1 MISSS
6 GTCMAVAGAMCLALG
21 ASMSHAASDAGRAAP
36 AVAVSPGVVPP
47 GVIAPGTVS
56 PRAGTLRHPEPARPQ
71 RLDLRAP
78 DIARIYT
85 ARQIE
90 ALLAQTA
97 DPDMEEV
104 HVRRS
109 FQRPATPV
117 VWSGI
122 AAPVWAMLHPLQA
135 WRILAPL
142 PPEQTADQAYQA
154 PDATAGYLVPAALSR
169 Y

>member
-1 MISSS
+1 MISGSR
-6 GTCMAVAGAMCLALG
+6 TRLAVGAICLALG
-21 ASMSHAASDAGRAAP
+21 AAMSHAASGADRRSVAAP
-36 AVAVSPGVVPP
+36 AVAASPGTEAIPQ
-47 GVIAPGTVS
+47 
-56 PRAGTLRHPEPARPQ
+56 PEPARLR

-85 ARQIE
+85 VRQIE
-90 ALLAQTA
+90 ALLAQTT

-109 FQRPATPV
+109 FRRPATPV
-117 VWSGI
+117 VWNGI

-142 PPEQTADQAYQA
+142 PQEQTAGQAYQA